1 MHVYRLRYNELYF
14 EKQKTEKM
22 ETRLIMSGSV
32 KFVVVLVH
40 IRLHVH
46 SIVGLV
52 HVYKHV
58 VMLCIIFSCMG
69 RFMLHK
75 AIDISTFIGRLKL
88 IKLLT
93 LIYKATYIS
102 SFIGHA

>member
-40 IRLHVH
+40 IRLHFH
-46 SIVGLV
+46 SIVSLV

-58 VMLCIIFSCMG
+58 VILYIIFSCMG
-69 RFMLHK
+69 RFC
-75 AIDISTFIGRLKL
+75 FIKRLPY
-88 IKLLT
+88 LL
-93 LIYKATYIS
+93 LQVALN
-102 SFIGHA
+102 